1 MKVAPLPAKKANPA
15 GTKIYVSS
23 KVVDA
28 LKKMKEHTEQLGEKR
43 SQLKEQLTS
52 LPKKR
57 IIDENILN
65 HSSSEEGEYY
75 PEGGEFD
82 GL

>member
-1 MKVAPLPAKKANPA
+1 
-15 GTKIYVSS
+15 
-23 KVVDA
+23 
-28 LKKMKEHTEQLGEKR
+28 LGEKR

-65 HSSSEEGEYY
+65 HSSSEEGEEY
-75 PEGGEFD
+75 PDGVEFD
-82 GL
+82 GF